1 MEEGVGVN
9 QKSLRFWELRGSWGG
24 VVPILG
30 DGFGAARL
38 IPELLMEMG
47 FLVSTSWLARAWGP
61 E

>member
-1 MEEGVGVN
+1 MGVN
-9 QKSLRFWELRGSWGG
+9 QKSLKFWELRGTWG

-47 FLVSTSWLARAWGP
+47 FLVSTSWLGRAQGP

>member
-9 QKSLRFWELRGSWGG
+9 QKSLRSWELRGTWG

-30 DGFGAARL
+30 DGVGTARL
-38 IPELLMEMG
+38 IPELLMAVG
-47 FLVSTSWLARAWGP
+47 FLVSTSWLRRARGP